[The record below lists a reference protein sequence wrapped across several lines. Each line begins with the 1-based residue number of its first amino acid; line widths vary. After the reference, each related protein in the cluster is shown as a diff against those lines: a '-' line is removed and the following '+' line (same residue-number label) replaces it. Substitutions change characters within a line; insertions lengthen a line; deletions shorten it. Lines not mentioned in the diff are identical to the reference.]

1 MSRVGEDSMRALFIS
16 AALTLLAVAPATAQ
30 IAMTGDFKAA
40 KACPALQS
48 IRKGTNPGDVM
59 LEPGHSYSLIG
70 KNKPDATHYLVAIDG
85 AEPRERWVEVGCG
98 ETAEQPTPNPSAG
111 ATPTSPTRAD
121 FCDFR
126 RAFRQQAIVSNDPD
140 RLESAVV
147 PTKPLA
153 RRKTRRESGS
163 CFYATRFA
171 AKTAR
176 CIGPGR
182 SSRTG
187 APRVG
192 A

>member
-1 MSRVGEDSMRALFIS
+1 MVVERGLMSVQRR
-16 AALTLLAVAPATAQ
+16 
-30 IAMTGDFKAA
+30 
-40 KACPALQS
+40 C
-48 IRKGTNPGDVM
+48 
-59 LEPGHSYSLIG
+59 
-70 KNKPDATHYLVAIDG
+70 LVAI
-85 AEPRERWVEVGCG
+85 
-98 ETAEQPTPNPSAG
+98 
-111 ATPTSPTRAD
+111 PTSPTRAD

>member
-1 MSRVGEDSMRALFIS
+1 MTRMALELSHF
-16 AALTLLAVAPATAQ
+16 
-30 IAMTGDFKAA
+30 DY
-40 KACPALQS
+40 
-48 IRKGTNPGDVM
+48 DVLDHF
-59 LEPGHSYSLIG
+59 LEMIL
-70 KNKPDATHYLVAIDG
+70 N
-85 AEPRERWVEVGCG
+85 
-98 ETAEQPTPNPSAG
+98 
-111 ATPTSPTRAD
+111 PTSPTRAD

-126 RAFRQQAIVSNDPD
+126 RAFRRQAIVSNDPD

-163 CFYATRFA
+163 CFYAIRFA